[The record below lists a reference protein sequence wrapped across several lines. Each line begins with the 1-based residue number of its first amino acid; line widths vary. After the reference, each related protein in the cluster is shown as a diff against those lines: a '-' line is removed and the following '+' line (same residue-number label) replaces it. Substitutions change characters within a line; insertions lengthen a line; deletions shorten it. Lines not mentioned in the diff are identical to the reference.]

1 MQMKSPLRIKTA
13 QPEFFR
19 LLEEHASGTLVKNGC
34 EYAASGNWEE
44 DKRTVSGFQA
54 LQLEKFFYVHFLP
67 LKSVV
72 WDFPG
77 DPVVENLSVN
87 AGDTGLTLWSEKI
100 PHAAG

>member
-1 MQMKSPLRIKTA
+1 M
-13 QPEFFR
+13 
-19 LLEEHASGTLVKNGC
+19 
-34 EYAASGNWEE
+34 
-44 DKRTVSGFQA
+44 
-54 LQLEKFFYVHFLP
+54 EKFFYVHFLP